1 MLKKINN
8 QIIVEKLPENIE
20 FGGTYIIAQANPN
33 TYTHSFFKYPCRF
46 IPEIPRWAIKKY
58 LSGVEKG
65 IVFDPF
71 SGSGTTLLES
81 VINGFDAYGTEI
93 DNIAK
98 LIIKVKTTTFTED
111 KLERIIDEYNRI
123 ITNIDTSRK
132 PSKLPGIN
140 NLEHWFTEDAIIKLA
155 EIKNNI
161 DSIDDGDI
169 RDFFNVCFVS
179 IIKRV
184 SNADDVSPKP
194 YVSNKIIKNPP
205 DTIKEFSSTF
215 YKYFEGIKELSNL
228 GITKKA
234 YIINGDALNFK
245 FDGLFDLAITSP
257 PYINAF
263 DYARTMR
270 LENLWLNTM
279 TENELREKKK
289 DYVGTESI
297 SIAEEEKNLA
307 ILDKSPMLKS
317 YYYRIVEKD
326 KKRALVV
333 KKFFEDMEV
342 NLKNVY
348 QYLKPNGY
356 YMIVIGNSTIRKVEI
371 ESWRV
376 IQQISELV
384 GFKTETY
391 FNYLIQ
397 NPYIRIPRGNKGGK
411 INVDHVLVLKK
422 GGSD

>member
-1 MLKKINN
+1 M
-8 QIIVEKLPENIE
+8 
-20 FGGTYIIAQANPN
+20 
-33 TYTHSFFKYPCRF
+33 
-46 IPEIPRWAIKKY
+46 
-58 LSGVEKG
+58 
-65 IVFDPF
+65 
-71 SGSGTTLLES
+71 
-81 VINGFDAYGTEI
+81 
-93 DNIAK
+93 
-98 LIIKVKTTTFTED
+98 
-111 KLERIIDEYNRI
+111 
-123 ITNIDTSRK
+123 
-132 PSKLPGIN
+132 
-140 NLEHWFTEDAIIKLA
+140 
-155 EIKNNI
+155 
-161 DSIDDGDI
+161 
-169 RDFFNVCFVS
+169 
-179 IIKRV
+179 
-184 SNADDVSPKP
+184 
-194 YVSNKIIKNPP
+194 
-205 DTIKEFSSTF
+205 
-215 YKYFEGIKELSNL
+215 
-228 GITKKA
+228 
-234 YIINGDALNFK
+234 
-245 FDGLFDLAITSP
+245 AITSP